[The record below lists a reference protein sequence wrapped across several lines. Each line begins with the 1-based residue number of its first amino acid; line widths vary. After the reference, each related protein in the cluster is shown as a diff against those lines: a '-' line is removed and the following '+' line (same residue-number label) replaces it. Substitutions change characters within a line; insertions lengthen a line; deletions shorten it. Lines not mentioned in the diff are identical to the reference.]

1 MLLQTDKLTV
11 TLQKDGRVLIED
23 FTFVLKRGDKI
34 AVIGEEGDGKST
46 LVKVLCGEKSVL
58 RYASYTGML
67 KREGR
72 FAYFPQFLPEEEF
85 DKTLCEYF
93 AEWSLTTDCSF
104 RSVRLDLFRAG
115 NG

>member
-46 LVKVLCGEKSVL
+46 LVKVLCGEKRDRKSV
-58 RYASYTGML
+58 
-67 KREGR
+67 
-72 FAYFPQFLPEEEF
+72 
-85 DKTLCEYF
+85 
-93 AEWSLTTDCSF
+93 
-104 RSVRLDLFRAG
+104 V
-115 NG
+115 